1 MNVDIE
7 HVSIG
12 LNRDNF
18 IHDILEAEFNGSFR
32 DCAEALGIRTN
43 YLRDIVMSTNREA
56 GTKTLTCIYRYCI
69 KTGKAPEPY
78 IFVRK

>member
-1 MNVDIE
+1 MSDDIE
-7 HVSIG
+7 RVSIG

-32 DCAEALGIRTN
+32 NCAEALNLREN
-43 YLRDIVMSTNREA
+43 YLRDILRSPDRDA
-56 GTKTLTCIYRYCI
+56 GTKTLSCIYRYCI